1 MPKCLEP
8 TTTGDGGEDDLTVES
23 PTADQIDIE
32 ALREKYRVERD
43 KRLGGSRREL
53 PELVGPLAH
62 YADDPH
68 TPAQPREA
76 IRDVVDVVVVGAGL
90 GGLCIGASLRDVGV
104 ERIRMIDAA
113 GDVGGVW
120 YWNRYPGAR
129 CDVDSLIYLPLLEE
143 VGGPLPKEKYARAAD
158 ILAHAQRIAKHYRL
172 DEDALFHTSVVGM
185 EWDESATEW
194 ITRTDRG
201 DEIRSQF
208 VILANG
214 PLTRIKLP
222 AVPGIE
228 TFEGES
234 FHTSRWNYGYTGG
247 SPVSEDLP
255 DLRDKVVGVV
265 GTGATGL
272 QCVPPLGRS
281 AQQLYVFQRTPST
294 VSVRD
299 NQTFDEKWLAELE
312 PGWQMRRIEN
322 FTQVLYGG
330 KEATED
336 LVHDGWTEVWR
347 RLFVNER
354 FAQMSHDEL
363 EHAKEVADAQ
373 KMEEVRA
380 RIDATVHDRATAEA
394 LKPYYAYICKRP
406 GFHDEYLETFNLPN
420 VSLVD
425 TQGQG
430 LEAIDATGVW
440 VEGQHYD
447 LDCLVFATGFEANE
461 AGSSFIRRLGFDVL
475 GRSQVSLDAKWSSGL
490 STLHGLM
497 SANFPNLFVLPS
509 PSAQNAE
516 PVNYIHGALVN
527 ARHMAYVVGE
537 MRSRGARLF
546 DVEEAAEDAWVDTI
560 LDRSIDD
567 AAFLEACTPGRRN
580 GEGRLDA
587 RPKANRNFGGGP
599 LEFFEILAD
608 WRAKGDLAGLSLE

>member
-1 MPKCLEP
+1 
-8 TTTGDGGEDDLTVES
+8 VES
-23 PTADQIDIE
+23 PGADGIDIE
-32 ALREKYRVERD
+32 ALREKYRAERD

-53 PELVGPLAH
+53 PELVGALAH
-62 YADDPH
+62 YAQDPH
-68 TPAQPREA
+68 TAAQPREA
-76 IRDVVDVVVVGAGL
+76 VHDTVDVVVVGAGL
-90 GGLCIGASLRDVGV
+90 GGLSIGASLRDVGV

-143 VGGPLPKEKYARAAD
+143 VGGPLPREKYARAAD

-172 DEDALFHTSVVGM
+172 ADDALFHTSVDGM
-185 EWDESATEW
+185 EWDEQTSEW

-201 DEIRSQF
+201 DEMRSQF
-208 VILANG
+208 VVLANG

-228 TFEGES
+228 TFEGHS
-234 FHTSRWNYGYTGG
+234 FHTSRWDYDYTGG
-247 SPVSEDLP
+247 GPDSEDLP
-255 DLRDKVVGVV
+255 GLRNKVVGVV

-281 AQQLYVFQRTPST
+281 AQQLYVFQRTPPT

-299 NQTFDEKWLAELE
+299 NQPFDEEWLAHLE

-322 FTQVLYGG
+322 FTRVLYAGN
-330 KEATED
+330 EATED
-336 LVHDGWTEVWR
+336 LVDDGWTHVWR

-354 FAQMSHDEL
+354 FAQMSPEEL
-363 EHAKEVADAQ
+363 ERAKEIADAQ

-425 TQGQG
+425 TQGRG
-430 LEAIDATGVW
+430 LEAIDASGVW
-440 VEGQHYD
+440 VDGQHYD
-447 LDCLVFATGFEANE
+447 VDCLVFATGFEANE

-497 SANFPNLFVLPS
+497 TAKFPNLFVLPS

-516 PVNYIHGALVN
+516 PVNYMHGTLVN
-527 ARHMAYVVGE
+527 ARHMAYIVDEV
-537 MRSRGARLF
+537 RSRGARTF
-546 DVEEAAEDAWVDTI
+546 EVEEAAEDAWVDTI
-560 LDRSIDD
+560 LERAVDD
-567 AAFLEACTPGRRN
+567 AEFLEACTPGRRN

-587 RPKANRNFGGGP
+587 RPRANRNFGGGP
-599 LEFFEILAD
+599 LEFFGILQR
-608 WRAKGDLAGLSLE
+608 WRDAGDLAGLVTE